1 MAVLNPD
8 FRDMLSALSEAQVDF
23 LVVGAYALA
32 AHGVPR
38 ATGDIDIW
46 IRPTP
51 KNAQRVIRALTVFG
65 APLDQITEQDL
76 ATTNTVFQIG
86 LPPRRIDLLTSITG
100 IEFEGAWANRKMVE
114 VEGISLPI
122 LAKGDFL
129 ANKRALGRTKD
140 LADIEALA
148 DLPSE

>member
-1 MAVLNPD
+1 
-8 FRDMLSALSEAQVDF
+8 
-23 LVVGAYALA
+23 
-32 AHGVPR
+32 
-38 ATGDIDIW
+38 
-46 IRPTP
+46 
-51 KNAQRVIRALTVFG
+51 
-65 APLDQITEQDL
+65 
-76 ATTNTVFQIG
+76 
-86 LPPRRIDLLTSITG
+86 
-100 IEFEGAWANRKMVE
+100 MVE